1 MVRYFTPIFDPY
13 KDTRGSL
20 SDPCMRLKTG
30 FYSMFSSELGF
41 VLKLYVSPLPVI
53 LSIFVVNKSLDAIF
67 IVTIIIKQIK
77 KKADRFLSNTKNIHK
92 LHPLFCVL
100 YTIHCSVKSLFF
112 KCFYGISAMQ
122 VLYIFFL
129 TFTNKYERM
138 YKC

>member
-20 SDPCMRLKTG
+20 IDPCMRLKTG

-41 VLKLYVSPLPVI
+41 VLKLYVSPLPIIWPV
-53 LSIFVVNKSLDAIF
+53 FVFNKSCEAIL
-67 IVTIIIKQIK
+67 ISVKLTKQIN
-77 KKADRFLSNTKNIHK
+77 KKADRFLSNTKNIHI

-100 YTIHCSVKSLFF
+100 YYLYCTVKSLFF

-122 VLYIFFL
+122 VLYIFYL
-129 TFTNKYERM
+129 TFPNKYERM